1 MSGGVLIVAEARR
14 GELREVSLELVSAA
28 REVAGGAGGRVV
40 VAVIDHDPQRFALSG
55 DLDTLDGIDESVEQ
69 FRLAALPQVEKT
81 LLEQA
86 QERTIAKEKKT
97 DPLA

>member
-1 MSGGVLIVAEARR
+1 MPTIRLI
-14 GELREVSLELVSAA
+14 LEDDNATKT
-28 REVAGGAGGRVV
+28 E
-40 VAVIDHDPQRFALSG
+40 QTFALSG
-55 DLDTLDGIDESVEQ
+55 DLDTLDGIDEAVEQ

-97 DPLA
+97 LDQP